1 MRWVAVAGPAPGR
14 AGSAAAATYD
24 DPVSSA
30 TVGVGDDD
38 FVTGEAV
45 ALDLPPASIGSRI
58 LSGFLDYLI
67 VWVATFTLV
76 SAGTALSRQLDDA
89 LIAATVLVCF
99 LTAWLVY
106 PITIET
112 LTRGRSLGK
121 MAAGLRTVRDDAGPI
136 TFRHAFTRGLLGVVE
151 VYLFWGI
158 PAVIASIM
166 SSRGKRLGDM
176 LAGTYVVRDRVTA
189 QLPPPVPMP
198 PHLASWAMNADITQ
212 LPDDLA
218 MAVRTFLPAAPTMTP
233 EARDEMGRKLLAE
246 MSLYVSPPPPAG
258 TTRSTCSPP
267 SSRTAG
273 AATPCGWRATPPCGS
288 GSPPPTAAD
297 ARAGARPAQ
306 PSEPTAAT
314 AIDVP
319 ISSSTPSTPSSPEPT
334 TSASPSRDH
343 GVSRNPRLMVSSST
357 LAVQS
362 RTPSILPSP
371 WVRNR

>member
-1 MRWVAVAGPAPGR
+1 MRWVATARPVREGPVRPRG
-14 AGSAAAATYD
+14 ATYD

-76 SAGTALSRQLDDA
+76 SAGTAMSQQLDDA

-99 LTAWLVY
+99 LVAWLVY
-106 PITIET
+106 PVTIET

-158 PAVIASIM
+158 PAVIASIL
-166 SSRGKRLGDM
+166 SSKGKRLGDM

-198 PHLASWAMNADITQ
+198 PQLAGWTMNADITQ

-233 EARDEMGRKLLAE
+233 RSRDEMGRKLLAE
-246 MSLYVSPPPPAG
+246 MTLYVSPPPPPGNHPEYVLAAILADRRRRD
-258 TTRSTCSPP
+258 TVRLA
-267 SSRTAG
+267 RDTAL
-273 AATPCGWRATPPCGS
+273 RQRL
-288 GSPPPTAAD
+288 TAPD
-297 ARAGARPAQ
+297 RM
-306 PSEPTAAT
+306 S
-314 AIDVP
+314 
-319 ISSSTPSTPSSPEPT
+319 
-334 TSASPSRDH
+334 
-343 GVSRNPRLMVSSST
+343 
-357 LAVQS
+357 
-362 RTPSILPSP
+362 
-371 WVRNR
+371 

>member
-1 MRWVAVAGPAPGR
+1 MRPRG
-14 AGSAAAATYD
+14 ATYD

-76 SAGTALSRQLDDA
+76 SAGTAMSQQLDDA

-99 LTAWLVY
+99 LIAWLVY
-106 PITIET
+106 PVTIET

-158 PAVIASIM
+158 PAVIASIL
-166 SSRGKRLGDM
+166 SSKGKRLGDM

-198 PHLASWAMNADITQ
+198 PQLAGWAMNADITQ

-218 MAVRTFLPAAPTMTP
+218 MAVRTFLPAGPHDDTP
-233 EARDEMGRKLLAE
+233 EPRRDGAQAARRDEPLRLAAAPARE
-246 MSLYVSPPPPAG
+246 PSRVRAGGDPRRPPA
-258 TTRSTCSPP
+258 P
-267 SSRTAG
+267 
-273 AATPCGWRATPPCGS
+273 
-288 GSPPPTAAD
+288 
-297 ARAGARPAQ
+297 
-306 PSEPTAAT
+306 
-314 AIDVP
+314 
-319 ISSSTPSTPSSPEPT
+319 
-334 TSASPSRDH
+334 
-343 GVSRNPRLMVSSST
+343 
-357 LAVQS
+357 
-362 RTPSILPSP
+362 
-371 WVRNR
+371 

>member
-1 MRWVAVAGPAPGR
+1 MRWVATARPVREGPVRPRG
-14 AGSAAAATYD
+14 ATYD

-76 SAGTALSRQLDDA
+76 SAGTAMSQQLDDA

-99 LTAWLVY
+99 LVAWLVY
-106 PITIET
+106 PVTIET

-158 PAVIASIM
+158 PAVIASIL
-166 SSRGKRLGDM
+166 SSKGKRLGDM

-198 PHLASWAMNADITQ
+198 PQLAGWAMNADITQ

-233 EARDEMGRKLLAE
+233 QSRAEMGRNLLAE
-246 MSLYVSPPPPAG
+246 MSLYVSPPPPPGNHPEYVLAAILADRRRRD
-258 TTRSTCSPP
+258 TVRLA
-267 SSRTAG
+267 RDTAL
-273 AATPCGWRATPPCGS
+273 RQRL
-288 GSPPPTAAD
+288 TAPD
-297 ARAGARPAQ
+297 
-306 PSEPTAAT
+306 
-314 AIDVP
+314 
-319 ISSSTPSTPSSPEPT
+319 
-334 TSASPSRDH
+334 
-343 GVSRNPRLMVSSST
+343 RLG
-357 LAVQS
+357 
-362 RTPSILPSP
+362 
-371 WVRNR
+371 

>member
-1 MRWVAVAGPAPGR
+1 VPPRG
-14 AGSAAAATYD
+14 ATYD

-106 PITIET
+106 PVTIET

-198 PHLASWAMNADITQ
+198 PHLAAWAMNADITQ

-233 EARDEMGRKLLAE
+233 QAREEMGRKLLAE

-258 TTRSTCSPP
+258 NHPEYVLAAILADRRRRDTVRLA
-267 SSRTAG
+267 RDTAL
-273 AATPCGWRATPPCGS
+273 RQRL
-288 GSPPPTAAD
+288 TAPD
-297 ARAGARPAQ
+297 RG
-306 PSEPTAAT
+306 
-314 AIDVP
+314 
-319 ISSSTPSTPSSPEPT
+319 
-334 TSASPSRDH
+334 
-343 GVSRNPRLMVSSST
+343 
-357 LAVQS
+357 
-362 RTPSILPSP
+362 
-371 WVRNR
+371 

>member
-1 MRWVAVAGPAPGR
+1 MRWLATARPVREGPVRPRG
-14 AGSAAAATYD
+14 ATYD

-76 SAGTALSRQLDDA
+76 SAGTAMSQQLDDA

-99 LTAWLVY
+99 LVAWLVY
-106 PITIET
+106 PVTIET

-151 VYLFWGI
+151 VYMFWGI
-158 PAVIASIM
+158 PAVIASIL
-166 SSRGKRLGDM
+166 SSKGKRLGDM

-198 PHLASWAMNADITQ
+198 PQLAGWAMNADITQ

-233 EARDEMGRKLLAE
+233 QSRDEMGRKLLAE
-246 MSLYVSPPPPAG
+246 MSLYVSPPPPPGNHPEYVLAAILADRRRRD
-258 TTRSTCSPP
+258 TVRLA
-267 SSRTAG
+267 RDTAL
-273 AATPCGWRATPPCGS
+273 RQRL
-288 GSPPPTAAD
+288 TAPD
-297 ARAGARPAQ
+297 
-306 PSEPTAAT
+306 
-314 AIDVP
+314 
-319 ISSSTPSTPSSPEPT
+319 
-334 TSASPSRDH
+334 
-343 GVSRNPRLMVSSST
+343 RLG
-357 LAVQS
+357 
-362 RTPSILPSP
+362 
-371 WVRNR
+371 

>member
-1 MRWVAVAGPAPGR
+1 VSRLQTRGSTKGRKAPEP
-14 AGSAAAATYD
+14 ATYD

-67 VWVATFTLV
+67 VWVVTFTLV

-89 LIAATVLVCF
+89 LIAATLLVCF

-151 VYLFWGI
+151 VYLFWGV
-158 PAVIASIM
+158 PAVIASIL
-166 SSRGKRLGDM
+166 SAKGKRLGDM

-189 QLPPPVPMP
+189 RLPPPVPMP
-198 PHLASWAMNADITQ
+198 AHLAAWAMSADITQ

-218 MAVRTFLPAAPTMTP
+218 MAVRTFLPAAPTMTAQ
-233 EARDEMGRKLLAE
+233 ARDEMGRALLAE
-246 MSLYVSPPPPAG
+246 MSLYVSPPPPEGNHPEYVLAAVLADRRRRD
-258 TTRSTCSPP
+258 TVRLARDSAL
-267 SSRTAG
+267 RQRLTA
-273 AATPCGWRATPPCGS
+273 
-288 GSPPPTAAD
+288 
-297 ARAGARPAQ
+297 
-306 PSEPTAAT
+306 
-314 AIDVP
+314 
-319 ISSSTPSTPSSPEPT
+319 PE
-334 TSASPSRDH
+334 R
-343 GVSRNPRLMVSSST
+343 R
-357 LAVQS
+357 
-362 RTPSILPSP
+362 
-371 WVRNR
+371 